1 MVCMKSLRD
10 YIHIAKNL
18 YLIFDKDLL
27 KIFFPK
33 LLKYIFFLNK
43 KFVFFITIFVFL
55 FQILDFFV
63 SVTMPSMIK
72 F

>member
-1 MVCMKSLRD
+1 MSSLRD
-10 YIHIAKNL
+10 SIHIAKNL

-33 LLKYIFFLNK
+33 LLKYSFFLNK
-43 KFVFFITIFVFL
+43 KIVFFITIFVFL
-55 FQILDFFV
+55 FQILEFFV